1 MSYSPLPQTGRSAGI
16 VTTAELRAAGKSK
29 YEIETLARD
38 GTLIRL
44 RYGVYADATRADRYA
59 KQGAEHLLQAAAA
72 LAVVG
77 ADATVSHQS
86 AARLHDIDLLGKA
99 SNTVTL
105 TCPPQ
110 HGWRGR
116 AGVKVHTADLPVE
129 HLDTKVR
136 FRMTTPARTV
146 VDLAR
151 TLDDFKAGVVTADSA
166 LHKKLATKDELHAV
180 LAACPRWRGIQR
192 ARQVVAFAD
201 DRAESP
207 LESIARLVFANCGLP
222 APDLQVWLTEQI
234 TGRLLLEEVPNGRR
248 GRRRPEVRPRSR
260 ARPGRTGAGPGAP
273 PGRLRGRPLQ
283 LGRHHPQPAV
293 RCRLGSRS
301 LQKGNESALA
311 TAVRSAA
318 AHKRLTS
325 RTQLVSPLTAVIIR
339 FSDTGP
345 VVPST
350 CANRLTRSSSI
361 SQRTATTSGRAR
373 SVGGSS
379 ASADSYAAL
388 TRWTIAI
395 RSASR
400 LCSPASLSSR
410 LVMARR

>member
-1 MSYSPLPQTGRSAGI
+1 MSYSPLPQTGRSAGV

-29 YEIETLARD
+29 YEIETLARN

-44 RYGVYADATRADRYA
+44 RYGVYADATRAGRYA
-59 KQGAEHLLQAAAA
+59 KQKSAEHLLQAAAA

-77 ADATVSHQS
+77 PDATVSHQS

-99 SNTVTL
+99 TNTVTL

-116 AGVKVHTADLPVE
+116 AGIQVHVADLPVE

-151 TLDDFKAGVVTADSA
+151 TLDDFNAGVVTADSA

-180 LAACPRWRGIQR
+180 LAACPRWRGSQR
-192 ARQVVAFAD
+192 ARQVVDFAD

-234 TGRLLLEEVPNGRR
+234 RVDFYWKRYRTVAEVDGDMKYD
-248 GRRRPEVRPRSR
+248 
-260 ARPGRTGAGPGAP
+260 
-273 PGRLRGRPLQ
+273 LD
-283 LGRHHPQPAV
+283 PA
-293 RCRLGSRS
+293 
-301 LQKGNESALA
+301 
-311 TAVRSAA
+311 
-318 AHKRLTS
+318 
-325 RTQLVSPLTAVIIR
+325 
-339 FSDTGP
+339 
-345 VVPST
+345 
-350 CANRLTRSSSI
+350 
-361 SQRTATTSGRAR
+361 RAR
-373 SVGGSS
+373 SELARDRLLRRAGYEVVHFSWDDITRNPQFVAATVREAFSRGTRVPSPQPS
-379 ASADSYAAL
+379 ARPPL
-388 TRWTIAI
+388 TNR
-395 RSASR
+395 
-400 LCSPASLSSR
+400 
-410 LVMARR
+410 